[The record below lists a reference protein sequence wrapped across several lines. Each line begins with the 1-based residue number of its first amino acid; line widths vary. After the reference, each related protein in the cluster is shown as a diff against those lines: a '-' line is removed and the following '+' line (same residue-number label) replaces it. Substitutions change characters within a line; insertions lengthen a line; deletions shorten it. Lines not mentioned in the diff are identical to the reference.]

1 MSAAHGPDAGD
12 ADLAAAPGEAGR
24 PGHAFCPGQRHD
36 S

>member
-24 PGHAFCPGQRHD
+24 PGRAFCPGQRHD